1 MTEIKRLKE
10 EVRNNDYKLF
20 TLETK
25 ISKLLTHLEYEKE
38 DILHDIMA
46 SRLKLKR
53 LGVSSIQINRMENS
67 VLSFNLCLYEN
78 QL

>member
-10 EVRNNDYKLF
+10 EVRNNDYKLL

-25 ISKLLTHLEYEKE
+25 ISKLLTHLKYEKE
-38 DILHDIMA
+38 GISHDIMA